1 VVVVATEAR
10 IWSGLGDGYWLRKG
24 MIIASTFST
33 IRTSRG
39 SMRKRE
45 IVFSL
50 FSESNCGLIEY
61 ASKHAEHGLCGPSC
75 CYSVPSRGTSHPSP
89 SA

>member
-39 SMRKRE
+39 STRKRE

-50 FSESNCGLIEY
+50 FQRVI
-61 ASKHAEHGLCGPSC
+61 
-75 CYSVPSRGTSHPSP
+75 VV
-89 SA
+89 

>member
-24 MIIASTFST
+24 MIIASNFST
-33 IRTSRG
+33 IRTLRG

-45 IVFSL
+45 IVFSP
-50 FSESNCGLIEY
+50 FFQRVI
-61 ASKHAEHGLCGPSC
+61 
-75 CYSVPSRGTSHPSP
+75 VV
-89 SA
+89 